1 MLFQHVAIAGLA
13 HIDAP
18 RRLTS
23 DEIHARLKPTL
34 ERLGI
39 NYNVLEEVAGVRE
52 RRLWDGEVKAS
63 DAATLA
69 GVKALADAG
78 IDADRVGLLVNTSVS
93 RDYLEPSTA
102 SIVSGNLRLPD
113 TCQNF
118 DVANACLAFLNGMDI
133 ASRMI
138 ERGEIDYAL
147 VVNGETAE
155 LAYEK
160 TLDRLSRDDVTEEQF
175 RDEMATLTLG
185 SGAAAMVL
193 ARSELAPGAPR
204 YRGSVTRSATE
215 WNQLCRGDL
224 VHDRMI
230 ADGRM
235 LMIEGLKLG
244 QKTFAAARAAMG
256 WVVEEL
262 DEFVIHQVSKAHTK
276 AFLKAFRIDPKK
288 VLTIF
293 GEHGNIGP
301 ASVPIVL
308 SKLREGGRVKKGTRV
323 ALLGIGSGLN
333 CSMAEVVW

>member
-34 ERLGI
+34 DRLGI
-39 NYNVLEEVAGVRE
+39 KYNVLEEVAGVRE

-78 IDADRVGLLVNTSVS
+78 IDADRIGLLVNTSVS

-244 QKTFAAARAAMG
+244 QKTFAAARAALG

-308 SKLREGGRVKKGTRV
+308 SKLREGGRVKKGTRI

>member
-1 MLFQHVAIAGLA
+1 MMFQHVAIAGLA
-13 HIDAP
+13 HVDAP
-18 RRLTS
+18 RRLGS

-34 ERLGI
+34 DRLGI
-39 NYNVLEEVAGVRE
+39 KTDMLRDIAGIQA
-52 RRLWDGEVKAS
+52 RRLWDEGMQAS

-78 IDADRVGLLVNTSVS
+78 IDPDKVGLLVNTSVS

-102 SIVSGNLRLPD
+102 SIVSGNLGLGEM
-113 TCQNF
+113 CQNF

-147 VVNGETAE
+147 VVDGETAN

-160 TLDRLSRDDVTEEQF
+160 TLERMGASDLTEAQF
-175 RDEMATLTLG
+175 RNEMATLTLG
-185 SGAAAMVL
+185 CGAAAMVL
-193 ARSELAPGAPR
+193 ARAELAPGAPR
-204 YRGSVTRSATE
+204 YRGGVTRAATQF
-215 WNQLCRGDL
+215 NNLCRGNL
-224 VHDRMI
+224 DRMVT
-230 ADGRM
+230 DTRM
-235 LMIEGLKLG
+235 LLIEGMKLA
-244 QKTFAAARAAMG
+244 QKTFIAAKVALG

-262 DEFVIHQVSKAHTK
+262 DEFVIHQVSQVHTQ
-276 AFLKAFRIDPKK
+276 AFIQAFGIDPKK

-308 SKLREGGRVKKGTRV
+308 SKLRELGRLKKGDRV

>member
-13 HIDAP
+13 HVDAP
-18 RRLTS
+18 RRLGS

-34 ERLGI
+34 DRLGI
-39 NYNVLEEVAGVRE
+39 KTDMLRDIAGIQA
-52 RRLWDGEVKAS
+52 RRLWDEGMQAS

-78 IDADRVGLLVNTSVS
+78 IDPDKIGLLVNTSVS

-102 SIVSGNLRLPD
+102 SIVSGNLGLGEM
-113 TCQNF
+113 CQNF

-147 VVNGETAE
+147 VVDGETAN

-160 TLDRLSRDDVTEEQF
+160 TLERMGASDLTEAQF
-175 RDEMATLTLG
+175 RNEMATLTLG
-185 SGAAAMVL
+185 CGAAAMVL
-193 ARSELAPGAPR
+193 ARAELAPGAPR
-204 YRGSVTRSATE
+204 YKGGVTRAATQF
-215 WNQLCRGDL
+215 NNLCRGNL
-224 VHDRMI
+224 DRMVT
-230 ADGRM
+230 DTRM
-235 LMIEGLKLG
+235 LLIEGMKLA
-244 QKTFAAARAAMG
+244 QKTFIAAKVALG

-262 DEFVIHQVSKAHTK
+262 DEFVIHQVSQVHTQ
-276 AFLKAFRIDPKK
+276 AFIQAFGIDPKK

-308 SKLREGGRVKKGTRV
+308 SKLRELGRLKKGDRV